1 MEGGEFMS
9 IGNHKILKMF
19 VQAKMDGE
27 KIPSNL
33 SPIEIIKK
41 AERDKNLNKFR
52 KDMFFCVY
60 KTEFEKDDAVIMVF
74 TMQLPGP
81 ITGSSAS
88 SEVVMGLVSL
98 LEKLLMPID
107 DMNFDRNIEGS
118 KKNIATLT
126 IIKKIRETDYI

>member
-1 MEGGEFMS
+1 MS

-19 VQAKMDGE
+19 VQSKMDGE

-33 SPIEIIKK
+33 SPIDIIKK
-41 AERDKNLNKFR
+41 AEKDKNLNKFK

-60 KTEFEKDDAVIMVF
+60 KTEFEKEDAVIMVF

>member
-1 MEGGEFMS
+1 M
-9 IGNHKILKMF
+9 GNHKVLKMIAH
-19 VQAKMDGE
+19 AKLDCE
-27 KIPSNL
+27 KISSKL

-41 AERDKNLNKFR
+41 AEEDRNLHKFK

-60 KTEFEKDDAVIMVF
+60 KTEFENEDAIIIVF

-88 SEVVMGLVSL
+88 SDVVMGLVSL

-107 DMNFDRNIEGS
+107 NMDFNRNIEGS

-126 IIKKIRETDYI
+126 IVKKIRETDYI

>member
-1 MEGGEFMS
+1 MS

-19 VQAKMDGE
+19 VQAKLDGE

-33 SPIEIIKK
+33 SPIDIIKK
-41 AERDKNLNKFR
+41 AEKDKNLNKFK

-60 KTEFEKDDAVIMVF
+60 KTDFENEDAVIMVF

-107 DMNFDRNIEGS
+107 NMNFDRNIEGS
-118 KKNIATLT
+118 RKNIATLT

>member
-1 MEGGEFMS
+1 MS

>member
-1 MEGGEFMS
+1 MNV
-9 IGNHKILKMF
+9 GNHKILKIF
-19 VQAKMDGE
+19 VQAKLNGE
-27 KIPSNL
+27 KISNKL

-41 AERDKNLNKFR
+41 AEEDKNLNKFK

-60 KTEFEKDDAVIMVF
+60 KTEYQGEDAIIMIF

-107 DMNFDRNIEGS
+107 HMEFNRNIEGS
-118 KKNIATLT
+118 RKNIATLT